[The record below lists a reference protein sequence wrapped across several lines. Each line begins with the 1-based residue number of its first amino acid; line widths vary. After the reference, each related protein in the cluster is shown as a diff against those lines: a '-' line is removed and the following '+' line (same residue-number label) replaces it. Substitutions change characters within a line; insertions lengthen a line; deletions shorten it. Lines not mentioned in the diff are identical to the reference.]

1 MSSSSWPPL
10 KAILGLD
17 MDEDMWR
24 TVLSAALCVN
34 AAAGFGYRLFRLSK
48 GGPLGD
54 VLGQAVLGVL
64 LLALAAAAVSG
75 ASFVSWASL
84 LYAALFGVIVMPL
97 WVVAV
102 LIPLRPQR
110 LDLVFTAVYW
120 LALVV
125 VAVAALAL

>member
-1 MSSSSWPPL
+1 
-10 KAILGLD
+10 

-34 AAAGFGYRLFRLSK
+34 AAAEFGYRLFRLSK

-54 VLGQAVLGVL
+54 VLGQAVLGIL
-64 LLALAAAAVSG
+64 LLALAVAAATG
-75 ASFVSWASL
+75 ASFAAWASL
-84 LYAALFGVIVMPL
+84 LYAALFGIVVMPL

-110 LDLVFTAVYW
+110 LDLIFTAVYW
-120 LALVV
+120 LVLIVIG
-125 VAVAALAL
+125 VAALAL

>member
-1 MSSSSWPPL
+1 
-10 KAILGLD
+10 

-34 AAAGFGYRLFRLSK
+34 AAAGFGYRLFRFSK

-54 VLGQAVLGVL
+54 VLGQAVLGIL

-75 ASFVSWASL
+75 ASFVSLASL
-84 LYAALFGVIVMPL
+84 FYAVLFGVIVMPL

-110 LDLVFTAVYW
+110 LDLVFTGVYW
-120 LALVV
+120 LALIVI
-125 VAVAALAL
+125 AIAALAL